1 MKKILA
7 VIVLLA
13 TEMTF
18 AQQPAGAVSHSGSG
32 YCKQKT
38 EGILRTAGS
47 ALHSAGGSA
56 PNVAMDSNGQTNP
69 MLKIGKRYL
78 GTTYV
83 AHTLDRNT
91 EEKLVVQ
98 RDSVDCLTFV
108 EYVTAEAMGPC
119 FDENLQ
125 KIRYRDGII
134 DGYPSR
140 LHYTSDWIDNGVRH
154 GLIKDITAE
163 HSPYTIELSISYMSA
178 YPQKYKQLADS
189 PANVARMAAYEKA
202 LSGKSVHWLPKN
214 KLPDQGLPW
223 IMNGDIIA
231 FTTSVKGL
239 DIAHVGIA
247 QYIRGKLHLLHASST
262 QKKVVTSE
270 KPVSK
275 MFEDNKSWT
284 GIRVVRVPQPSKSS
298 L

>member
-1 MKKILA
+1 MKKILGN
-7 VIVLLA
+7 IVFVA
-13 TEMTF
+13 MGMAF
-18 AQQPAGAVSHSGSG
+18 ARQPAGAVSHSGRE
-32 YCKQKT
+32 YCKQKA
-38 EGILRTAGS
+38 EEISQIAGG
-47 ALHSAGGSA
+47 ALHSGGASVS
-56 PNVAMDSNGQTNP
+56 NMETDSNRQTNP
-69 MLKIGKRYL
+69 MLKIGKTYL

-83 AHTLDRNT
+83 AHTLDRNI

-108 EYVTAEAMGPC
+108 EYVTAEAIGPC
-119 FDENLQ
+119 FAENLQ

-154 GLIKDITAE
+154 GFIKDITAE
-163 HSPYTIELSISYMSA
+163 HSPYTMVLSISYMSA
-178 YPQKYKQLADS
+178 HPQKYKQLADS
-189 PANVARMAAYEKA
+189 PANVKRMAAYKNA
-202 LSGKSVHWLPKN
+202 LSGKTVHWLPKS
-214 KLPDQGLPW
+214 KLPEEGLPW

-247 QYIRGKLHLLHASST
+247 EYIQGKLHLLHASST
-262 QKKVVTSE
+262 EKKVVTSE

-275 MFEDNKSWT
+275 MFENNKSWT
-284 GIRVVRVPQPSKSS
+284 GIRVVRVPQP
-298 L
+298 

>member
-1 MKKILA
+1 
-7 VIVLLA
+7 
-13 TEMTF
+13 
-18 AQQPAGAVSHSGSG
+18 
-32 YCKQKT
+32 
-38 EGILRTAGS
+38 
-47 ALHSAGGSA
+47 
-56 PNVAMDSNGQTNP
+56 
-69 MLKIGKRYL
+69 
-78 GTTYV
+78 
-83 AHTLDRNT
+83 
-91 EEKLVVQ
+91 
-98 RDSVDCLTFV
+98 
-108 EYVTAEAMGPC
+108 
-119 FDENLQ
+119 
-125 KIRYRDGII
+125 
-134 DGYPSR
+134 
-140 LHYTSDWIDNGVRH
+140 
-154 GLIKDITAE
+154 
-163 HSPYTIELSISYMSA
+163 MSA
-178 YPQKYKQLADS
+178 HPQKYKQLADS